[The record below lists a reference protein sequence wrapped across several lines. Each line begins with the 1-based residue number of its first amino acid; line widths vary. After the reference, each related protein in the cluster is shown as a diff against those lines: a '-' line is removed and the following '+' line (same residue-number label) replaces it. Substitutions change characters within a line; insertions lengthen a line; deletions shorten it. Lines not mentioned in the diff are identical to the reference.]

1 MGWSWA
7 GASEW
12 LSEKKLEER
21 ERQKWEEARK
31 DKMISL
37 VLPELL
43 KRREERLAIAKVA
56 KAEMSTAVRKFGM
69 DEATAAVL
77 HSTGELGDILPILEE
92 NYKKGSVNTAAV
104 KNLTARVK
112 EDVPPEKIAAA
123 IKYASKIGFLEQP
136 SVEKYVET
144 LYGVETADE
153 VLDTAA
159 RLSAQGVQQDRP
171 DIQAFG
177 LNPSGMSVVDEKR
190 RKSIQETITATLGT
204 QLGLTAVTD
213 SSGVKSYQFEDP
225 AAAGRIINNATEY
238 YVAELQNSV
247 FSSKSPEEIQTEIY
261 AQLQVAQQ
269 KGLSLDQIGQVDF
282 GPNFGAGVQQFS
294 SPPPEGGSNST
305 TSSGGNIKA
314 GTGEPAIDLQAI
326 QADPNAGEDDED
338 IMEIYNQSVG
348 G

>member
-31 DKMISL
+31 DKMISFI
-37 VLPELL
+37 LPELI
-43 KRREERLAIAKVA
+43 KRDEKRKAIAEAA

-69 DEATAAVL
+69 DQATAAVL
-77 HSTGELGDILPILEE
+77 YSTGELGDILPILEE
-92 NYKKGSVNTAAV
+92 NYKKGSVNTAAIN
-104 KNLTARVK
+104 NLTARVR

-123 IKYASKIGFLEQP
+123 LKYASKIGFLEQP

-159 RLSAQGVQQDRP
+159 RLSAQGVQQAGP

-190 RKSIQETITATLGT
+190 RKSIQDTITATLGT

-261 AQLQVAQQ
+261 AQLQAAQQ
-269 KGLSLDQIGQVDF
+269 GGLNLDAIGQLDF
-282 GPNFGAGVQQFS
+282 GPNFTNSIQEVIINA
-294 SPPPEGGSNST
+294 EGNPSVTMNT
-305 TSSGGNIKA
+305 KA
-314 GTGEPAIDLQAI
+314 GTGEPAVDLQAI
-326 QADPNAGEDDED
+326 QADPNAGEESDEA
-338 IMEIYNQSVG
+338 IMENYNQSVG
-348 G
+348 GKT